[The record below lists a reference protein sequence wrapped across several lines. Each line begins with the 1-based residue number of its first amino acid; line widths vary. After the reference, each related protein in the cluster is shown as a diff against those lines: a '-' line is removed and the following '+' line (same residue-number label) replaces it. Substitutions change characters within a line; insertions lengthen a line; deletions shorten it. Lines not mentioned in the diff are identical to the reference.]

1 MCARVPIA
9 NVTISIAMDL
19 AVDMF
24 SLVSFDSNMV
34 VYFLHCK
41 SQTDEVFDAKL
52 SHLSLDDFITMFI

>member
-1 MCARVPIA
+1 
-9 NVTISIAMDL
+9 MDL

-24 SLVSFDSNMV
+24 PLVSFDSNMV